1 MIYPN
6 YTGIDINKMKFIT
19 WNVNGIRTKI
29 FSHLSSGQIARTKQ
43 VEPVDG
49 SPISNL
55 LKLDPDFMCFQE
67 TRCSTENGE
76 KLKIPG
82 YKSVFNSSK
91 KDGARDANRYSGTCI
106 YYKDKY
112 TPNSIE
118 FQIPNHLDE
127 EGRIII
133 MKFDTFV
140 LINVYT
146 PNSGTNFPERLMWQT
161 NMLNFLKSIEGQVIY
176 CGDMNVAWTDRDVH
190 FKIKESPTYKN
201 VNTDTVIG
209 LLPEEIEFMKEL
221 KSNNY
226 VDAHDTQGLFDHFTY
241 WDARSKKIEGLPGA
255 RYKNHGWRIDYF
267 LTKNSNTIE
276 CRALQQIGTE
286 YIKDGQSQ
294 CSDHCPVY
302 YQN

>member
-6 YTGIDINKMKFIT
+6 YTKININKMKFIT

-49 SPISNL
+49 SPIFNL

-91 KDGARDANRYSGTCI
+91 KGGARDENRYSGTCI
-106 YYKDKY
+106 YYKEEY

-118 FQIPNHLDE
+118 FQIPNYLDT

-133 MKFDTFV
+133 MRFDKFM

-146 PNSGTNFPERLMWQT
+146 PNSGTNFPERLTWQT

-201 VNTDTVIG
+201 VNTDTVVG

-221 KSNNY
+221 QSNNY
-226 VDAHDTQGLFDHFTY
+226 VDAQDTEGLFDHFTY

-276 CRALQQIGTE
+276 CRALQKIGTE
-286 YIKDGQSQ
+286 YIQDGHSQ